1 MEGVVW
7 LHREYWFL
15 TNYYYFSFIVD
26 LRQISSKMPL
36 CLLEEDE
43 ESEEELKQLIPA
55 SFTTVP
61 SLMTQTDLTARKAGA
76 SPVTTSSH
84 VVSTASPHSKKYP
97 LITTTGNNCTAS
109 AITGTSNVC
118 GNRSP
123 IASVTPVSTV
133 AVSSVSMIPV
143 TYVSTTIAPI
153 SSSGTPFPLNTTLD
167 TLKLNHTSKTLAQD
181 KELGSNRL
189 SRKRE
194 LEPCLAT
201 SSSPQQ
207 DSIMT
212 TQTRTILRDFL
223 YKQKSSA
230 NHQSNSVNKLNDHI
244 ASTTEATDAK
254 PVSNS

>member
-1 MEGVVW
+1 
-7 LHREYWFL
+7 
-15 TNYYYFSFIVD
+15 
-26 LRQISSKMPL
+26 MPL

-61 SLMTQTDLTARKAGA
+61 SPMTQTDLTACKAAGA

-84 VVSTASPHSKKYP
+84 MVSTASPHSKKYP

-109 AITGTSNVC
+109 ASTGASNVR

-123 IASVTPVSTV
+123 IVSVTPISTV
-133 AVSSVSMIPV
+133 AVSTVSMIPV
-143 TYVSTTIAPI
+143 TYVSTIIAPI
-153 SSSGTPFPLNTTLD
+153 SSSGMPFPLNTTLD
-167 TLKLNHTSKTLAQD
+167 TVKLNHASKTLSQD

-201 SSSPQQ
+201 SSSTQQ

-230 NHQSNSVNKLNDHI
+230 NHQSNSVNKLNGHI
-244 ASTTEATDAK
+244 ASTTEATGAK

>member
-1 MEGVVW
+1 
-7 LHREYWFL
+7 
-15 TNYYYFSFIVD
+15 
-26 LRQISSKMPL
+26 MPL

-61 SLMTQTDLTARKAGA
+61 SPMTQTDLTACKAAGA

-84 VVSTASPHSKKYP
+84 MVSTASPHSKKYP
-97 LITTTGNNCTAS
+97 LITTTGNNCMAS
-109 AITGTSNVC
+109 ASTGASNVR

-123 IASVTPVSTV
+123 IVSVTPISTV
-133 AVSSVSMIPV
+133 AVSTVSMIPV
-143 TYVSTTIAPI
+143 TYVSTIIAPI
-153 SSSGTPFPLNTTLD
+153 SSSGMPFPLNTTLD
-167 TLKLNHTSKTLAQD
+167 TVKLNHASKTLSQD

-201 SSSPQQ
+201 SSSTQQ

-230 NHQSNSVNKLNDHI
+230 NHQSNSVNKLNGHI